1 MVNPFLTLINSY
13 LPEPEASLMVG
24 MLFGKVVKFPDD
36 FYQALITTGTIHVV
50 SLSGMNISILINMVG
65 KAGLI
70 FGRKL
75 GSLLS
80 ILAVVAFILF
90 VGPSPSIIRAGI
102 MGSLSLIA
110 LFTGR
115 QYLGLLGL
123 ILAGSVM
130 VVYDIGN
137 LSNLSFQ
144 LSFLATAGIIIF
156 APAQKSQRI
165 KQVEPL
171 STIKIYSN
179 YIKKVLR
186 DNFTTTLAAQV
197 GTLPVIA
204 FAFGRISLVSPLTN
218 VLVGWTV
225 YPIMILGILLSV
237 AGLLYQPIGLIFA
250 WAAYPLLR
258 YFVFVVETTSKIPY
272 ASLFLR

>member
-1 MVNPFLTLINSY
+1 
-13 LPEPEASLMVG
+13 MVG

-65 KAGLI
+65 KVGLV

-80 ILAVVAFILF
+80 IVAVIAFILF
-90 VGPSPSIIRAGI
+90 VGPSPSIVRAGI

-123 ILAGSVM
+123 MLAGGVM
-130 VVYDIGN
+130 VIVDIRN

-144 LSFLATAGIIIF
+144 LSFLATAGIILF
-156 APAQKSQRI
+156 APARKSQQVI

-171 STIKIYSN
+171 SIIKIYSN
-179 YIKKVLR
+179 YIKKVMR

-197 GTLPVIA
+197 GTLPVVA
-204 FAFGRISLVSPLTN
+204 FAFGRISLISPLTN

-225 YPIMILGILLSV
+225 YPIMILGILLSIT
-237 AGLLYQPIGLIFA
+237 GSLYQPIGLIFA
-250 WAAYPLLR
+250 WTVYPLLR
-258 YFVFVVETTSKIPY
+258 YFVFVVEMTSKIPY